1 MIQKTSISNI
11 YFFIIVCIC
20 IGCSGEPEYK
30 ADSLIGYWQ
39 TLQEI
44 SATKNGI
51 QTPIYTKGFYTRFLD
66 NNCGMIYDQDEN
78 WTNDIKWVLQERS
91 VEDLL
96 LISTALNANGESSDL
111 SLNRINYI
119 EKFEEKNF
127 RTYAIE
133 FDTIENDVYIRTYTT
148 FYVKQ

>member
-1 MIQKTSISNI
+1 MFQKTNYTKI
-11 YFFIIVCIC
+11 YLFIIVCIC
-20 IGCSGEPEYK
+20 VGCSNEPKYK

-39 TLQEI
+39 VLQEI

-51 QTPIYTKGFYTRFLD
+51 QSPIYTKGFYTLFLD

-78 WTNDIKWVLQERS
+78 WTNNIKWVFQERS

-96 LISTALNANGESSDL
+96 LISTALNANGISSDL
-111 SLNRINYI
+111 SLNRISYI

-133 FDTIENDVYIRTYTT
+133 FDTIENDVFIRSYTSY
-148 FYVKQ
+148 YVKQ